1 MYVCI
6 EDMYIKVSSLTWHF
20 INWVSF
26 WNFQFFRDP
35 VYFKTNKVDFNQ
47 SKMNIIYILYLLFL
61 LFRDAIDEILRETHR
76 GAIRAEVSGSW
87 RPPTSKINSRLF
99 NNTLI
104 QTLQSNNRHKNMKQ
118 NGAKNSSWIQ
128 SIKSSQS

>member
-1 MYVCI
+1 MHI
-6 EDMYIKVSSLTWHF
+6 ELLYFILKSS
-20 INWVSF
+20 I
-26 WNFQFFRDP
+26 FRDIACLLKNQK
-35 VYFKTNKVDFNQ
+35 VVLNK
-47 SKMNIIYILYLLFL
+47 SKITAIYIPYFLFL

-104 QTLQSNNRHKNMKQ
+104 QTLQSNNRQKNMKQ
-118 NGAKNSSWIQ
+118 NGAKNSS
-128 SIKSSQS
+128 